1 MEVILDRFHYVN
13 KTKWK
18 LNRMLFVPAEKKRQ
32 GTFQTEMS
40 LHVCFKAAYTKIALT
55 FLPLTLMDN

>member
-1 MEVILDRFHYVN
+1 
-13 KTKWK
+13 
-18 LNRMLFVPAEKKRQ
+18 MLFVPAEKKRQ